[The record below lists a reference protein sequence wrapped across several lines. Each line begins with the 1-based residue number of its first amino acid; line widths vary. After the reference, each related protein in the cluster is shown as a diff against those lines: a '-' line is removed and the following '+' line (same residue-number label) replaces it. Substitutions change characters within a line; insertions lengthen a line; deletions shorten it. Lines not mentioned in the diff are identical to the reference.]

1 MNDTTDHVTTTPEA
15 LDREIDRLAK
25 AIVDDIDTAKNVQ
38 RAAILDTLMR
48 YREDRATREHRARMA
63 GPVPR

>member
-48 YREDRATREHRARMA
+48 YREDRAAREHRARMA
-63 GPVPR
+63 GPVRR